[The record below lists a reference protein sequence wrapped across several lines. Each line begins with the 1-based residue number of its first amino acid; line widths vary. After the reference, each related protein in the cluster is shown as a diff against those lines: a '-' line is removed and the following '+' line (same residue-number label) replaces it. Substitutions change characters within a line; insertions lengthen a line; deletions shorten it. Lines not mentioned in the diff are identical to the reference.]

1 MKKSIKAFVKKGLT
15 SIKWKYIPNGVYCFN
30 YHRIGDS
37 RSTSYDS
44 DIYSCDNEVFESHIE
59 FYKNNYDLIS
69 VDDLEKI
76 IDTEEASKNRLA
88 LITFDDGYIDNYTNA
103 YQILKS
109 NAVPAVFFVPT
120 SYIGSKLI
128 PWWDEIAWMVRRTR
142 LNSVKI
148 AQWERSIDLDK
159 NNIEKTIRAVLL
171 KVKKTKKTKM
181 DTILEQMRVVLE
193 CQIEEP
199 LDSLFM
205 NWDQL
210 REMQKGGMGI
220 GSHTHSHEILSHISA
235 ELQLQELAQSKKIL
249 DRELNTNISS
259 FAYPV
264 GRVGTYTN
272 ETIEALKVCGYK
284 LAFTQLLGINKDPRE
299 QRFELRRF
307 PVDGN
312 IEENLIPQLV
322 CLS

>member
-1 MKKSIKAFVKKGLT
+1 MKESIKAIVKKGLT
-15 SIKWKYIPNGVYCFN
+15 SIKWKYIPNAVYCFN
-30 YHRIGDS
+30 YHRIGNS
-37 RSTSYDS
+37 SNIQYDS
-44 DIYSCDNEVFESHIE
+44 DIYSCSSEIFESHIE

-76 IDTEEASKNRLA
+76 IDTEEVSKSRLA

-128 PWWDEIAWMVRRTR
+128 PWWDEIAWMVRKTS

-148 AQWERSIDLDK
+148 TQWESAISLDK

-181 DTILEQMRVVLE
+181 DAILEQLRVVLE

-220 GSHTHSHEILSHISA
+220 GSHTHSHEILSHVST

-249 DRELNTNISS
+249 DKELNTNISS

-264 GRVGTYTN
+264 GRTGTYTE

-284 LAFTQLLGINKDPRE
+284 LAFTQLLGINTNPKQ

-312 IEENLIPQLV
+312 IEANMIPQLI